1 MIKLKDVI
9 HLYIGC
15 QVRVSKKLEPGN
27 ELTGCIV
34 EVSRRSNHG
43 DWIAVAFD
51 TAERVM
57 YENFNERTSSM
68 HNYFIGHDNI
78 KPVLR
83 PLSDMNDTECDEVG
97 CDIHDGKYDKGTITS
112 DCIVAGTYHVKSIRG
127 SAEAIVW
134 LLRNHFDIFGLIESG
149 QAIDATKI

>member
-15 QVRVSKKLEPGN
+15 QLMYYEKTDAGV
-27 ELTGCIV
+27 LTGVNKI
-34 EVSRRSNHG
+34 G
-43 DWIAVAFD
+43 DTV
-51 TAERVM
+51 TLNV
-57 YENFNERTSSM
+57 
-68 HNYFIGHDNI
+68 HDDGGWVI
-78 KPVLR
+78 DDVKPVLR

-97 CDIHDGKYDKGTITS
+97 CDIQDGEYDKGTITS
-112 DCIVAGTYHVKSIRG
+112 DCIIAGTHHVKSIRG
-127 SAEAIVW
+127 SAEAIMW

>member
-15 QVRVSKKLEPGN
+15 SVQFNEPDDTEN
-27 ELTGCIV
+27 ELIGVVIHECHLHNKTH
-34 EVSRRSNHG
+34 N
-43 DWIAVAFD
+43 
-51 TAERVM
+51 M
-57 YENFNERTSSM
+57 YGSCDISKL
-68 HNYFIGHDNI
+68 

-97 CDIHDGKYDKGTITS
+97 CDIQDGEYDKGTITS
-112 DCIVAGTYHVKSIRG
+112 DCIIAGTYHVKSIRG
-127 SAEAIVW
+127 SAEAIMW